1 MKRNSWI
8 ATVKTEEAKQ
18 LIIDL
23 ILKIE
28 DLKMEY
34 LNIHNKGDTTTIRN
48 RLTNQEIATIHKVK
62 NSNSAEQNNT

>member
-1 MKRNSWI
+1 MERNSWK

-48 RLTNQEIATIHKVK
+48 RLINQEIATIRKIK
-62 NSNSAEQNNT
+62 NSNNATQT